1 MKLGKTTMRRIAA
14 LAAVAFTLT
23 PLWLKTAWAGEVV
36 DRIVATVNGRI
47 ILESDWDDA
56 LCYEALLNGRSL
68 SEFTPDQRSAVLDR
82 LVDQELLREQMKAA
96 DFQHASAADA
106 ASQVAEAR
114 AQYPQAASAAGW
126 QSLLR
131 RYHLTEQDLAA
142 HLQQQ
147 MDLTRLVDA
156 HLRPAVQIDSKT
168 VEAYYRDKFVPEL
181 RRSGAKEVPMSD
193 VSSKIREVL
202 TQEKVNE
209 LLVSW
214 LQTLR
219 SEGQVRLPGGSS
231 SSPAS
236 PRESSSAEQGDQSR

>member
-23 PLWLKTAWAGEVV
+23 PLWVKTAWAGEVV

-68 SEFTPDQRSAVLDR
+68 SEFTPDQRRAVLDR

-181 RRSGAKEVPMSD
+181 RQSGAKEVPLSE

-202 TQEKVNE
+202 TQEKVSE

-219 SEGQVRLPGGSS
+219 AEGEVRLPGASS
-231 SSPAS
+231 SSPGA
-236 PRESSSAEQGDQSR
+236 SSSREQGDQSR